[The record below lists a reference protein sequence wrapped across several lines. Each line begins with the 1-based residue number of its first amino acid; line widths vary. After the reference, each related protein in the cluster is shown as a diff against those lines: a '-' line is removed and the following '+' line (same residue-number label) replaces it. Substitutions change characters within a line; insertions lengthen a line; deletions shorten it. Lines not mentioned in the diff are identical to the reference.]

1 MLRLTMVDDPTSI
14 PSDTEE
20 AARAAAIAAMGYRLA
35 AAGPRTRQR
44 LLDRQVEEDLPEESF
59 SLSPAMLR
67 RLAVIGAAG
76 ACSFGLVLAAQGR
89 HWDFLPP
96 AEPPTT
102 IIAQADQA
110 RASAPPIVSALD
122 APPTLTAAATQD
134 DHQQLAAAEPP
145 ATRTLPATPKT
156 PVRSSIP
163 AKPAH
168 AVADI
173 PHTHLHL
180 VAARTEPV
188 APKQTDAKPH
198 VLPHPAAM
206 AHYELPHWLT
216 DYHPAPKHVL
226 VMSEPPHD
234 LVQPPSAE
242 HHTITADSA
251 PPPQP
256 SPRQY
261 ASAAPA
267 PRPMPTLRPP
277 YGYGYGYSGPYAY
290 GAPAYYPYAP
300 PPQPY
305 YYQRW

>member
-20 AARAAAIAAMGYRLA
+20 TARAAAIAAMGYRLA

-44 LLDRQVEEDLPEESF
+44 LIDRQAEDELPEESF
-59 SLSPAMLR
+59 SISPAMLR
-67 RLAVIGAAG
+67 RLAIIGAAG

-89 HWDFLPP
+89 NWNFLPP
-96 AEPPTT
+96 AGPEAT
-102 IIAQADQA
+102 IIAQIDQA
-110 RASAPPIVSALD
+110 RASAPPIVSTLD
-122 APPTLTAAATQD
+122 APPTLTADATTEV
-134 DHQQLAAAEPP
+134 HQQLAATEPAAAPKMP
-145 ATRTLPATPKT
+145 AAPKAVLRS
-156 PVRSSIP
+156 PVP

-173 PHTHLHL
+173 AHPHLHL

-188 APKQTDAKPH
+188 APKQADAKPH
-198 VLPHPAAM
+198 VLPHPAAV

-226 VMSEPPHD
+226 IMSEPPHD

-242 HHTITADSA
+242 HHTITADST
-251 PPPQP
+251 PSPQP
-256 SPRQY
+256 SATQY

-267 PRPMPTLRPP
+267 PRPMPALRPP
-277 YGYGYGYSGPYAY
+277 YGYGYGYSGSYAY